1 MLLKPIALAAAGLA
15 AATQA
20 FLLPP
25 AITES
30 DVNVAKAIP
39 EITDAGSSHHVNLP
53 CPGCLVRHKGSKHGY
68 SSPVKAAADRP
79 VHLELTFNIRH
90 EDNKQDKLLINT
102 GTTLD
107 IHEIYPDPMSDRTPM
122 LGHLAFD
129 EPSEMEK
136 KLRGHR
142 SGGRHRNQPLD
153 YSLATFEYPVDKKD
167 GLQLI
172 DLEFQ
177 VLRVGNKF
185 IEGIPTIHI
194 KLVKDTATGALV
206 IGSLQ
211 QTESNTKVPSPMD
224 KQEECTSFMCKWFSI
239 MKDKA
244 EKMKVKCGGKAKTT
258 HRPPPTHQHHG
269 VRPYKSKHHN
279 DGNRHSMVELFKNI
293 ATHIILPVAVG
304 IIAGVTVSVIG
315 MAIGSLIV
323 TVWRVFFRRS
333 SHRRRLHS
341 GAHKAPKKE
350 VVVADVEEKAGL
362 MESQEDDQEAPP
374 AYEDGARDA
383 PV

>member
-30 DVNVAKAIP
+30 DVNVANSIP

-53 CPGCLVRHKGSKHGY
+53 CPGCLVRHKGNKHGY
-68 SSPVKAAADRP
+68 SSPAKAAADRP

-90 EDNKQDKLLINT
+90 EDNKQDKLVINT
-102 GTTLD
+102 GTTMD

-153 YSLATFEYPVDKKD
+153 YSLATFEYPVGKED

-206 IGSLQ
+206 IGSVQ

-244 EKMKVKCGGKAKTT
+244 SKMKAKCGGKAKTE

-269 VRPYKSKHHN
+269 VRPYKPKHHN
-279 DGNRHSMVELFKNI
+279 DGI
-293 ATHIILPVAVG
+293 PVAVG

-315 MAIGSLIV
+315 MAIGTLIV
-323 TVWRVFFRRS
+323 SVWRVFFRRP
-333 SHRRRLHS
+333 SHRRRSHS

-350 VVVADVEEKAGL
+350 VVVADVEEKAAL
-362 MESQEDDQEAPP
+362 MESQEDDLEAPP
-374 AYEDGARDA
+374 AYEDGAKDVPA
-383 PV
+383 